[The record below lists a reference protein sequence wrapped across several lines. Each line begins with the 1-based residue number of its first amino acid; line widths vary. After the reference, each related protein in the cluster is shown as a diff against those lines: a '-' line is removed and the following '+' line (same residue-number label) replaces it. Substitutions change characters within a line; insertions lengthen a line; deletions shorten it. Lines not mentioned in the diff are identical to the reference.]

1 MQFNTS
7 ILLAQ
12 AVPSETSFLGWIV
25 SALTTVS
32 SLLIVVTA
40 ALLFFG
46 AYYLVSNKRP
56 AASLASYLVLLPL
69 PLLISICG
77 WIYGSIASLVTIAA
91 TPDLAITNQGIAGGL
106 AASLLSVL
114 FAILV
119 SSPTYVLLAYGLIA
133 RDFLTPSQG
142 SDVAN
147 QLAKTRTPVAI
158 GVNAIPTAH

>member
-142 SDVAN
+142 SEVAN

-158 GVNAIPTAH
+158 GVNAIPTVH

>member
-1 MQFNTS
+1 MQFNT
-7 ILLAQ
+7 LLLIAQ
-12 AVPSETSFLGWIV
+12 AVPSDASFLGWIV
-25 SALTTVS
+25 SALTTIS
-32 SLLIVVTA
+32 SLLIVVTS

-77 WIYGSIASLVTIAA
+77 WIYGSIASLATIAA
-91 TPDLAITNQGIAGGL
+91 TPDLAITNQGVAGGL

-119 SSPTYVLLAYGLIA
+119 SSPTYVVLAYGLIA
-133 RDFLTPSQG
+133 RDF
-142 SDVAN
+142 
-147 QLAKTRTPVAI
+147 RTPRQGAEIANPVAKSPTLSSI
-158 GVNAIPTAH
+158 GTNAIPTVH